1 MEKYLEE
8 RKAKKTKVRKK
19 GLKRGKR
26 KKQGIKVRDR
36 RREKEENE

>member
-1 MEKYLEE
+1 MEKYLKSEE
-8 RKAKKTKVRKK
+8 NKSKK

-36 RREKEENE
+36 RREEEENEWT